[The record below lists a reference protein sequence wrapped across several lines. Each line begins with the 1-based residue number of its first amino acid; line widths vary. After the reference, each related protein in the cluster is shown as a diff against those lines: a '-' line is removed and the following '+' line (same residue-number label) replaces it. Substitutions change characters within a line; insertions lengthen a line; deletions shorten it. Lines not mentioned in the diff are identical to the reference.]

1 MHCPVVSVSVPD
13 QNLHLL
19 SAVTRDHQSGT
30 GSMSLDVY
38 LALLQAK
45 HRDGHCARET
55 PRAPP
60 LWGRALASCH
70 VQPGPW
76 EPPSIRASRG
86 AALLSTAVFRPLWA
100 GSTHLLLLPVA
111 GESWE
116 LHGGRRHGQ

>member
-1 MHCPVVSVSVPD
+1 MPVKPHVPLHCGDEHWLP
-13 QNLHLL
+13 
-19 SAVTRDHQSGT
+19 
-30 GSMSLDVY
+30 
-38 LALLQAK
+38 
-45 HRDGHCARET
+45 
-55 PRAPP
+55 
-60 LWGRALASCH
+60 CH